1 MVDRGT
7 AEENGQTVI
16 PPLVA
21 EDHVCLQCRLSYL
34 GTSVESA
41 VEVIRSLPADVRS
54 AVSAVPTEA
63 LRVRPIVDRW
73 SVTEYLC
80 HLRDVYIAYTIRLH
94 RARTED
100 GPVLEPM
107 FNDLRAQ
114 RFRYNQS
121 HAEFVLDE
129 LAAAVAGFCDEV
141 SRTRPDEWERVV
153 TRGPGEQRTARW
165 LVRQAMHEGRHH
177 LDDIRRTGEAAISPA

>member
-1 MVDRGT
+1 MVNRG
-7 AEENGQTVI
+7 AADENGQTLI

-21 EDHVCLQCRLSYL
+21 EDHVCPQCRLSYL

-41 VEVIRSLPADVRS
+41 VEAIRSLPAAVHA

-63 LRVRPIVDRW
+63 LRVRPTIDRW

-80 HLRDVYIAYTIRLH
+80 HLRDVYVTYTIRLH

-107 FNDLRAQ
+107 FNELRAR

-121 HAEFVLDE
+121 HAELVLDE

-141 SRTRPDEWERVV
+141 SRTRPAEWERVV
-153 TRGPGEQRTARW
+153 TRLPAEQRTARW
-165 LVRQAMHEGRHH
+165 LVRQAMHEGLHH
-177 LDDIRRTGEAAISPA
+177 LDDIRRTAEAAVWPA